1 MENTNFL
8 GAKFSKICIMKH
20 NAMASLPM
28 EMYIVNFLDFITLEN
43 QETRENKSFAHRPDL
58 HCHICP
64 LIQDEIN

>member
-43 QETRENKSFAHRPDL
+43 LETHVKIKVLHIDQIYTAIFAH
-58 HCHICP
+58 
-64 LIQDEIN
+64 

>member
-43 QETRENKSFAHRPDL
+43 QETREKKRF
-58 HCHICP
+58 CT
-64 LIQDEIN
+64 